1 MTMKTFTAQEAADR
15 LGVSVTTIYA
25 YVSRGLIRSEWSDAE
40 TREKRYMAGDIDRL
54 RKQRESR
61 REGRRTTAHGSSSLS
76 GAIETKIT
84 DIEPGH
90 VRLRGHD
97 VLTLARNRSIGEVA
111 GLVWLGDAKASE
123 QLFRTRVRAPEAYR
137 ASLTRLAGVS
147 PIERFQLVL
156 ALASDDDA
164 SSWDLRAVPA
174 ARTGAAILQM
184 LTESLAGK
192 CFEAST
198 GIADALRSAWAP
210 QQKRAT
216 ELIRAAVILG
226 ADQPA
231 DHTTLVARAVAA
243 AGATPY
249 AVVSSALSAFRGVRC
264 GGAIGR
270 IDALI
275 AEIARPADAGVALR
289 ARLERGEAIPGFG
302 DPVHPAG
309 DPRAAL
315 LIEMVDAAAKA
326 SKEHARSK
334 KLIEAADGLL
344 GEKPTLEFAVVA
356 LARAMRF
363 PADASIALAA
373 LGRTIGWIGQAIEE
387 YESPQLAPP
396 QFRYVGT

>member
-1 MTMKTFTAQEAADR
+1 MRTFSAPEAAER

-40 TREKRYMAGDIDRL
+40 TREKRYVADDIERL
-54 RKQRESR
+54 RKQRD
-61 REGRRTTAHGSSSLS
+61 GRRDGRRSTAHGNLPLP

-84 DIEPGH
+84 DIEPGRI
-90 VRLRGHD
+90 RLRGHD

-111 GLVWLGDAKASE
+111 GLVWLGDMKASE
-123 QLFRTRVRAPEAYR
+123 QLFRTRVRAPEAFR
-137 ASLTRLAGVS
+137 GSLSRFAGLS
-147 PIERFQLVL
+147 PVERFQTVL

-184 LTESLAGK
+184 LTEALAGK

-210 QQKRAT
+210 QSKRAT
-216 ELIRAAVILG
+216 ELIRAAIILG

-231 DHTTLVARAVAA
+231 DHATLVVRAVAA

-249 AVVSSALSAFRGVRC
+249 AAVSGALSAFRGVRC

-275 AEIARPADAGVALR
+275 AEIARPADAGAALR
-289 ARLERGEAIPGFG
+289 GRLERGEAIPGFG
-302 DPVHPAG
+302 DPMHPAG

-315 LIEMVDAAAKA
+315 LLEMVDTAAKG

-356 LARAMRF
+356 LARAMHF
-363 PADASIALAA
+363 PADAPIALSA
-373 LGRTIGWIGQAIEE
+373 LGRTIGWIGHAIEE
-387 YESPQLAPP
+387 YEAQQLAPP
-396 QFRYVGT
+396 PFRYTGA